1 MSYFNNDS
9 HDSFSSMTVNNSF
22 TQHKYFPTEYVDHI
36 KILKDK
42 VQLILHMC

>member
-9 HDSFSSMTVNNSF
+9 HDSFSSMTVNNCF